1 MNERL
6 HLPPHYKTIDG
17 ASSLVFLAGPI
28 QGSDDWQTP
37 AALDILHRADV
48 EVASPRRDAS
58 SNDEFD
64 YTEQVTWEHAHL
76 ERSFSKGVIAFWF
89 SKQNHDLPYEAG
101 RSYAQTSRVEIGRAL
116 GWNDL
121 KPFPL
126 VVGFD
131 PEYTTGGGGNE
142 RYIRAMCKAAGVNV
156 YDSLEEVV
164 DQTLQRAA

>member
-6 HLPPHYKTIDG
+6 HLPPHHKPIDDN
-17 ASSLVFLAGPI
+17 ASLVFLAGPI
-28 QGSDDWQTP
+28 QGSDDWQTQT
-37 AALDILHRADV
+37 ALELIHHLDV
-48 EVASPRRDAS
+48 DVASPRRDAA

-64 YTEQVTWEHAHL
+64 YVEQVTWEHAHL
-76 ERSFSKGVIAFWF
+76 ERSFAKGVIAFWF
-89 SKQNHDLPYEAG
+89 SKQNHDLPYETG

-131 PEYTTGGGGNE
+131 PEYTSGGGGNE
-142 RYIRAMCKAAGVNV
+142 RYIRAMCKAAGVEV
-156 YDSLEEVV
+156 YDSLHDVI
-164 DQTLQRAA
+164 DQTIFRLP